1 MANKRC
7 PNTQEIVLCDCPEGK
22 CHVREAL
29 ERRSISV
36 DKEEQKKLLIEI
48 MEADARDGLY
58 KEQTAVDYLLSQL
71 PNRFRNAILNEC
83 SDEIKK
89 ARQIG
94 KQQIMDAFINGGYDS
109 LRFPKVKECF
119 DEEYLEDKFIEYYIK
134 RYGK

>member
-1 MANKRC
+1 MNKRC
-7 PNTQEIVLCDCPEGK
+7 PNIQQVLVCDCPEGK

-36 DKEEQKKLLIEI
+36 NKEEQKKLLTEI
-48 MEADARDGLY
+48 MEADEKDGLY
-58 KEQTAVDYLLSQL
+58 KQQTAVDYLLSQL

-94 KQQIMDAFINGGYDS
+94 KQQIMDAFINGGYDG

-119 DEEYLEDKFIEYYIK
+119 DKEYLESKFIKYYIET
-134 RYGK
+134 YGK